1 MPRQIVIES
10 PEPEVTECDVASA
23 KTSMET
29 PVTSGQILT
38 PGVDNILITSDE
50 IVKLYNEWDLTGK
63 NDLFIN
69 PSLAERIRQYLKYQE
84 ELDPLKTQLAE
95 RIYKPF
101 IVTSFGKGN
110 YKNFDILV
118 NGKLVA
124 ETRNYLYEGYYK
136 IIHVS
141 AFKSILAF
149 IQNPYAP
156 YIDASAEQY
165 VDFQAYVI
173 ANNGSYKFE
182 SYQDAWSITL

>member
-10 PEPEVTECDVASA
+10 PEPEVTGCDVASA

-101 IVTSFGKGN
+101 IVTSFGRGN

-124 ETRNYLYEGYYK
+124 GTRNYLYEGYYK